1 MALQSANIT
10 VMVAAARK
18 ASRKLKRDFGEL
30 ENLQVS
36 KKGPADFVTTADLT
50 AERKIFEEL
59 SHARPGYGFLMEEKG
74 VVEGTDP
81 SHRWIVDPLD
91 GTTNFM
97 HAIPHFAISI
107 ALEREGTLVAA
118 LVYNPITDEMFTAE
132 RGQGAWLNDRRL
144 RVSARKDLGQSV
156 IATGLPFM
164 GQPNHEVELA
174 ELRAVMTKTAGV
186 RRFGAA
192 SLDLAY
198 LAAGRFDG
206 YWEHALKPWDI
217 AAGILIVREAGGF
230 VSDLAGR
237 DLMLKTGDI
246 LTANEPLHRPLQ
258 ELLRGARKGSQGV
271 DNL

>member
-1 MALQSANIT
+1 MALQSPNIT

-50 AERKIFEEL
+50 AEKKIYEEL

-81 SHRWIVDPLD
+81 SHRWIIDPLD

-107 ALEREGTLVAA
+107 ALERQGTIVAG
-118 LVYNPITDEMFTAE
+118 VIYNPITDEMYTAE
-132 RGQGAWLNDRRL
+132 RGGGAYLNDKRM
-144 RVSARKDLGQSV
+144 RVSARRDLTQSV
-156 IATGLPFM
+156 IGTGLPFFGM
-164 GQPNHEVELA
+164 PNHERELT
-174 ELRAVMTKTAGV
+174 ELKAVMAKTAGV

-198 LAAGRFDG
+198 VAAGRFDG
-206 YWEHALKPWDI
+206 FWEHELKPWDI
-217 AAGILIVREAGGF
+217 AAGVLLVKEAGGF
-230 VSDLAGR
+230 VTDHAGR
-237 DLMLKTGDI
+237 EEVLKTGDVLATNEGLHQPLRQI
-246 LTANEPLHRPLQ
+246 LKDA
-258 ELLRGARKGSQGV
+258 G
-271 DNL
+271 